1 MRAEGI
7 SLLSLL
13 FSLSPPPPLLFSFS
27 PPPFPSFLP
36 PSPLLSPPSLSPPL
50 SYVCVRWREP
60 QAGVE
65 AAVETEAGLRERGFG
80 SLEGRHYAHYDAVW
94 PRDRRVR
101 AADV

>member
-7 SLLSLL
+7 ALLSLSPFL
-13 FSLSPPPPLLFSFS
+13 SLAPPPLSFSLSRPPL
-27 PPPFPSFLP
+27 PFLP
-36 PSPLLSPPSLSPPL
+36 PSLPSPL
-50 SYVCVRWREP
+50 SYVCVRWRER

-65 AAVETEAGLRERGFG
+65 VAVEVEAGLRERGFG

-101 AADV
+101 AADD